1 MGLFCAT
8 ASSRFTDAR
17 DNDRRAR
24 HTQNKAPRRGVTRM
38 ANTTTHS
45 VTAELE
51 RARTDYLAVSRGAH
65 LYSSPMD
72 HEEAE
77 RRAWERLELALA
89 AAQAV
94 EQQTAGSA

>member
-1 MGLFCAT
+1 MT
-8 ASSRFTDAR
+8 E
-17 DNDRRAR
+17 
-24 HTQNKAPRRGVTRM
+24 
-38 ANTTTHS
+38 TTPQS

-51 RARTDYLAVSRGAH
+51 RARDDYLAVSRGAH
-65 LYSSPMD
+65 LYSSPGD

-89 AAQAV
+89 AAHRV

>member
-1 MGLFCAT
+1 MGLFRT
-8 ASSRFTDAR
+8 APSSPLTDAR

-24 HTQNKAPRRGVTRM
+24 HTQLKAPRRGVTRM
-38 ANTTTHS
+38 TDTTTQS

-89 AAQAV
+89 AAQAA
-94 EQQTAGSA
+94 ERQTAGSA

>member
-1 MGLFCAT
+1 MT
-8 ASSRFTDAR
+8 ETPP
-17 DNDRRAR
+17 
-24 HTQNKAPRRGVTRM
+24 QI
-38 ANTTTHS
+38 

-51 RARTDYLAVSRGAH
+51 RARDDYLAVSRGAH
-65 LYSSPMD
+65 LYSSPGD

-89 AAQAV
+89 AAHRI